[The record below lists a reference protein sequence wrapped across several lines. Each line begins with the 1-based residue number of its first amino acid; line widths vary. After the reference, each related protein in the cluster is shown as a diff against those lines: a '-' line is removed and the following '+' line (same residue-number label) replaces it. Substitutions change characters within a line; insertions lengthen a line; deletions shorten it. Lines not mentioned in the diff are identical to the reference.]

1 MSFMY
6 ECIPLLGGLNLW
18 EADWSVLDDDGP
30 ALVVL
35 FLSTEPNRA
44 TKLRERKK
52 NVDCNYLGILPS
64 LRVHGFVCL

>member
-44 TKLRERKK
+44 TKLR
-52 NVDCNYLGILPS
+52 
-64 LRVHGFVCL
+64 